1 MCMRKIAHGVRVG
14 VSDKYNRPDEA
25 IKAQLPAFLH
35 SDIYGL
41 TAYV

>member
-1 MCMRKIAHGVRVG
+1 MYAMRKIAHGVG
-14 VSDKYNRPDEA
+14 GSDKYNRPDEA
-25 IKAQLPAFLH
+25 IKAQLPSFLH